1 MATNMLNL
9 TKVENQTILTDVT
22 RYNLSEQI
30 RSAGDRSRRCKK
42 RLWSCIMEK
51 SLSEAKTKRQRLPF
65 LYDIDQQG
73 DVFSILHP
81 EEPHSF
87 LPRFVL

>member
-1 MATNMLNL
+1 
-9 TKVENQTILTDVT
+9 
-22 RYNLSEQI
+22 
-30 RSAGDRSRRCKK
+30 
-42 RLWSCIMEK
+42 MEK

-87 LPRFVL
+87 LPRGLILF

>member
-9 TKVENQTILTDVT
+9 TKVENQTLLTDVT

-42 RLWSCIMEK
+42 GYGAASWRNLCQ
-51 SLSEAKTKRQRLPF
+51 KRKQSDNV
-65 LYDIDQQG
+65 Y
-73 DVFSILHP
+73 
-81 EEPHSF
+81 
-87 LPRFVL
+87 RFCMT